1 MPEKSSETCKVYSFM
16 RPFPHSRYLRHRKPH
31 RTHIG
36 EKNLLQKKKKK
47 EKGKKNTASHF
58 IGANKAAYFIAKKQ
72 AKR

>member
-1 MPEKSSETCKVYSFM
+1 MLETRKVYSFM

-36 EKNLLQKKKKK
+36 EKTCYKKEKKKK
-47 EKGKKNTASHF
+47 KKNTASHF
-58 IGANKAAYFIAKKQ
+58 IGANKAAYFIAEKQ